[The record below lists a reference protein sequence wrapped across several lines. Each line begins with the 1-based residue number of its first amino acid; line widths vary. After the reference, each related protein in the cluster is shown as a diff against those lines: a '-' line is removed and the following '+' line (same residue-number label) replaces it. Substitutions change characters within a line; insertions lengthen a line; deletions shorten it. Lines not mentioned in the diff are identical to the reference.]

1 MEYEADDMCEQSRGN
16 KILFPDRQN
25 QQKFGF

>member
-1 MEYEADDMCEQSRGN
+1 MEYEADMCEQSRGN